1 MPVMPWSRT
10 LLIMLFGSLPV
21 AVFSYVLQ
29 NVLLAAATSAGKL
42 RSSSFA
48 PPTNATSDYVII
60 GGGTAGNAIAARLA
74 ENASISVAIVEAGG
88 FIEENGNGS
97 VVPVLCYNQYT
108 GTVPE
113 ENKQPKIDWDY
124 ATVPQKVCDRQWSL
138 LRRCLPSGGCC
149 WPPDP
154 LSTR

>member
-1 MPVMPWSRT
+1 MPWSRT
-10 LLIMLFGSLPV
+10 LLIMLSGSFCV
-21 AVFSYVLQ
+21 AVISYVLQ
-29 NVLLAAATSAGKL
+29 NVVFATAASTGKL

-48 PPTNATSDYVII
+48 PPINASYDYVII

-74 ENASISVAIVEAGG
+74 ENASVSVAVVEAGG
-88 FIEENGNGS
+88 YYEVDNGNGS

-113 ENKQPKIDWDY
+113 QNKQPKIDWDY
-124 ATVPQKVCDRQWSL
+124 ATVSQKVCDLQWYLLHQCSL
-138 LRRCLPSGGCC
+138 SKGRW
-149 WPPDP
+149 WPPHP